1 MMDEKTEIA
10 RLGMTSRPASQS
22 AASIRLTMLPDPP
35 ETERDM
41 LQFPH
46 IATANLMLE
55 GYFRHI
61 LGRDDVLVGSEG
73 YLCRRA
79 GEART
84 SPHPDLL
91 VALAVPVPPETIRN
105 QGNGYTIEE
114 IGQSPDFV
122 LEVASETTAEND
134 ETAKRAQYVR
144 MGVGEYWRFD
154 WSDRGYYRTPLAGN
168 VLVEGEYRPIPVE
181 EDNDGLLRGHSLA
194 LGLDL
199 VVHPAVAR
207 PALVGPPPKWQL
219 RLYDPVRQRYLE
231 DLAAAWARADAAEA
245 RIRQLEE
252 ENRRL
257 RAGD

>member
-1 MMDEKTEIA
+1 
-10 RLGMTSRPASQS
+10 MTSRPASQS

-46 IATANLMLE
+46 IAAANLMLE

-61 LGRDDVLVGSEG
+61 LGREDVLVGSEG

-84 SPHPDLL
+84 SPHPDLV
-91 VALAVPVPPETIRN
+91 VALGTPVPPEIIMN
-105 QGNGYTIEE
+105 AGNGYTIDE

-122 LEVASETTAEND
+122 LEVASATTAEND
-134 ETAKRAQYVR
+134 ETTKRAQYAE

-154 WSDRGYYRTPLAGN
+154 WSDRRYYRAPLAGD

-181 EDNDGLLRGHSLA
+181 EGEDGLLRGHSPA

-207 PALVGPPPKWQL
+207 PVLVGPPPKWQL
-219 RLYDPVRQRYLE
+219 RFYDPAREQYLE
-231 DLAAAWARADAAEA
+231 DLPQAWARANAESRRADAADA

-257 RAGD
+257 RAGE

>member
-1 MMDEKTEIA
+1 
-10 RLGMTSRPASQS
+10 MTSRPASQS

-46 IATANLMLE
+46 IAAANLMLE

-61 LGRDDVLVGSEG
+61 LGREDVLVGSEG

-84 SPHPDLL
+84 SPHPDLV
-91 VALAVPVPPETIRN
+91 VALGTPVPPEIIMN
-105 QGNGYTIEE
+105 AGNGYTIDE
-114 IGQSPDFV
+114 IGQPPDFV
-122 LEVASETTAEND
+122 LEVASATTAEND
-134 ETAKRAQYVR
+134 ETTKRAQYAE

-154 WSDRGYYRTPLAGN
+154 WSDRRYYRAPLAGD

-181 EDNDGLLRGHSLA
+181 EGEDGLLRGHSPA

-199 VVHPAVAR
+199 VVHPAVAH
-207 PALVGPPPKWQL
+207 PVLVGPPPKWQL
-219 RLYDPVRQRYLE
+219 RFYDPAREQYLE
-231 DLAAAWARADAAEA
+231 DLPQAWARANAAET
-245 RIRQLEE
+245 RIQQLEE

-257 RAGD
+257 RAGE